1 MLETVAQSSTARAC
15 GESSS
20 RLHDRVHRRPP
31 TISQACIGL
40 EPVDPFVRGAVTN
53 TMPSSATGL
62 MSLVFDRH
70 SAHREKTAATGRD
83 GIAIGRQFPAGQ
95 KIIEHGEA
103 K

>member
-1 MLETVAQSSTARAC
+1 
-15 GESSS
+15 
-20 RLHDRVHRRPP
+20 
-31 TISQACIGL
+31 
-40 EPVDPFVRGAVTN
+40 
-53 TMPSSATGL
+53 MPSNATGL

-83 GIAIGRQFPAGQ
+83 GIAIGRQFPAGY